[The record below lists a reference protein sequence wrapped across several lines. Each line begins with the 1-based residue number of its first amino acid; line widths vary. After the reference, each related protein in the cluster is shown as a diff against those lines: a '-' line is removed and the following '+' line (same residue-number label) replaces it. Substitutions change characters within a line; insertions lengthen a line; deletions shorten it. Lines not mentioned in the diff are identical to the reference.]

1 MQRKKLFNVSGND
14 DITNR
19 RMVGGNVTNLFNLN
33 NVKYQWANKLY
44 RLMMENFWIPEKVSL
59 FDDKRAYD
67 ELTPAE
73 QKAYDGILS
82 FLVFLDSIQT
92 NNLPNISD
100 YITAPEVNLILAIQ
114 TYQEAVHSQSYAYI
128 IESIIPAAKREEIYN
143 KWREDKV
150 LLERNKYIAEIY
162 QDFIDN
168 RNDKNFARVLVAN
181 FLLEGLYFYNGFN
194 FFYNLAARSLMIG
207 TADEIKYINRDE
219 LTHCVIFANFLLE
232 GLYFYNGFNFF
243 YNLAARS
250 LMIGTADE
258 IKYINR
264 DELTHCVIFANIIK
278 EIRQERHDFF
288 NDDEIYEMFAKATE
302 QEINWSNHIIGNR
315 VMGITPET
323 IEQYT
328 KFMANKRLKEIGMQP
343 LFEGFDSNPYKQ
355 LENIADTNGAGS
367 VKGNFF
373 EANVSSYNQS
383 TAIEGWEEI

>member
-1 MQRKKLFNVSGND
+1 MQRKKLFNVGGND
-14 DITNR
+14 DIANR

-67 ELTPAE
+67 ELTAAE
-73 QKAYDGILS
+73 QTAYDGILS

-100 YITAPEVNLILAIQ
+100 YITAPEVNLVLAIQ

-128 IESIIPAAKREEIYN
+128 IESIIPAAKREDIYN
-143 KWREDKV
+143 KWREDRV
-150 LLERNKYIAEIY
+150 LLERNKYIAEVY

-219 LTHCVIFANFLLE
+219 LTHCVIFAN
-232 GLYFYNGFNFF
+232 
-243 YNLAARS
+243 
-250 LMIGTADE
+250 
-258 IKYINR
+258 
-264 DELTHCVIFANIIK
+264 IIR

-288 NDDEIYEMFAKATE
+288 NDEEIYEMFARATE
-302 QEINWSNHIIGNR
+302 QEINWSNHIIGNQ
-315 VMGITPET
+315 VMGITPAT

-328 KFMANKRLKEIGMQP
+328 KFMANKRLKEIGLQP
-343 LFEGFDSNPYKQ
+343 LYEGFDTNPYRQ

>member
-1 MQRKKLFNVSGND
+1 MQRKKLFNIEGND
-14 DITNR
+14 DVLQRKMIA
-19 RMVGGNVTNLFNLN
+19 GNVTNLFNLN

-59 FDDKRAYD
+59 YDDKRCYD
-67 ELTPAE
+67 ELTPSE
-73 QKAYDGILS
+73 QNAYDGILS

-128 IESIIPAAKREEIYN
+128 IESIIPAEKRATIYDR
-143 KWREDKV
+143 WREDKV

-162 QDFIDN
+162 QKFVDD
-168 RNDKNFARVLVAN
+168 RNDVNFARVLVAN

-219 LTHCVIFANFLLE
+219 LTHCVIF
-232 GLYFYNGFNFF
+232 
-243 YNLAARS
+243 S
-250 LMIGTADE
+250 
-258 IKYINR
+258 
-264 DELTHCVIFANIIK
+264 NIIK
-278 EIRQERHDFF
+278 EIRKERPQFF
-288 NDDEIYEMFAKATE
+288 NDDEIYDMFRKATE
-302 QEINWSNHIIGNR
+302 QEIAWSNHIIGDN
-315 VMGITPET
+315 VLGITPQT

-328 KFMANKRLKEIGMQP
+328 KFMANKRLKEIGLNP
-343 LFEGFDSNPYKQ
+343 IYEGFNETPYKN
-355 LENIADTNGAGS
+355 LEKISDTNGEGN

-383 TAIEGWEEI
+383 TAVEGWDEI

>member
-1 MQRKKLFNVSGND
+1 MQRKKLFNIDGND
-14 DITNR
+14 DVLQRKMIA
-19 RMVGGNVTNLFNLN
+19 GNVTNLFNLN

-73 QKAYDGILS
+73 QNAYDGILS

-128 IESIIPAAKREEIYN
+128 IESIIPAEKRETIYDR
-143 KWREDKV
+143 WRDDKV

-162 QDFIDN
+162 QKFIDD
-168 RNDKNFARVLVAN
+168 RNDVNFARVL
-181 FLLEGLYFYNGFN
+181 
-194 FFYNLAARSLMIG
+194 I
-207 TADEIKYINRDE
+207 
-219 LTHCVIFANFLLE
+219 ANFLLE

-278 EIRQERHDFF
+278 EIRKERPQFF
-288 NDDEIYEMFAKATE
+288 NDDEIYEMFRKATE
-302 QEINWSNHIIGNR
+302 QEIAWSNHIIGDQIL
-315 VMGITPET
+315 GITPQT

-328 KFMANKRLKEIGMQP
+328 KFMANKRLKEIGLEP
-343 LFEGFDSNPYKQ
+343 IYEGFNETPYKN
-355 LENIADTNGAGS
+355 LEKISDTNGEGN

-383 TAIEGWEEI
+383 TAVEGWDEI

>member
-1 MQRKKLFNVSGND
+1 MNIKRKQLFNVNGD
-14 DITNR
+14 DSLINR
-19 RMVGGNVTNLFNLN
+19 KMIKGNVTNLFNLN

-59 FDDKRAYD
+59 FDDKRAYN
-67 ELTPAE
+67 ELTPHE
-73 QKAYDGILS
+73 QNAYDGILS

-128 IESIIPAAKREEIYN
+128 IESIIPAEKRETIYDR
-143 KWREDKV
+143 WREDKV

-162 QDFIDN
+162 QNFVDE
-168 RNDKNFARVLVAN
+168 RNDKNFAKVLIAN
-181 FLLEGLYFYNGFN
+181 FLLEGVYFYNGFN
-194 FFYNLAARSLMIG
+194 FFYNLAS
-207 TADEIKYINRDE
+207 
-219 LTHCVIFANFLLE
+219 
-232 GLYFYNGFNFF
+232 
-243 YNLAARS
+243 RS

-278 EIRQERHDFF
+278 EIKQEPSTFF
-288 NDDEIYEMFAKATE
+288 SDDEVYEMFANAVE
-302 QEINWSNHIIGNR
+302 QEIAWSNHIIGDKI
-315 VMGITPET
+315 MGITPQT

-328 KFMANKRLKEIGMQP
+328 KFIANKRLKDIGYQP
-343 LFEGFDSNPYKQ
+343 LYEGFDTNPYQ
-355 LENIADTNGAGS
+355 HLEKISDTNGEGN

-383 TAIEGWEEI
+383 TAIEGWDDI

>member
-1 MQRKKLFNVSGND
+1 MQRKKLFNIEGND
-14 DITNR
+14 DVLQRKMIA
-19 RMVGGNVTNLFNLN
+19 GNVTNLFNLN

-59 FDDKRAYD
+59 YDDKRCYD

-73 QKAYDGILS
+73 QNAYDGILS

-128 IESIIPAAKREEIYN
+128 IESIIPAEKRATIYDR
-143 KWREDKV
+143 WREDKV
-150 LLERNKYIAEIY
+150 LLERNKYIADIY
-162 QDFIDN
+162 QKFIDD
-168 RNDKNFARVLVAN
+168 RNDVNFARVLVAN

-219 LTHCVIFANFLLE
+219 LTHCVIF
-232 GLYFYNGFNFF
+232 
-243 YNLAARS
+243 S
-250 LMIGTADE
+250 
-258 IKYINR
+258 
-264 DELTHCVIFANIIK
+264 NIIK
-278 EIRQERHDFF
+278 EIRKERPQFF
-288 NDDEIYEMFAKATE
+288 NDDEIYDMFRKATE
-302 QEINWSNHIIGNR
+302 QEIAWSNHIIGDQIL
-315 VMGITPET
+315 GITPQT

-328 KFMANKRLKEIGMQP
+328 KFMANKRLKEIGLNP
-343 LFEGFDSNPYKQ
+343 IYEGFNETPYKN
-355 LENIADTNGAGS
+355 LEKISDTNGEGN

-383 TAIEGWEEI
+383 TAVEGWDEI

>member
-1 MQRKKLFNVSGND
+1 MQRKKLFNIDGND
-14 DITNR
+14 DVLQRKMIA
-19 RMVGGNVTNLFNLN
+19 GNVTNLFNLN

-73 QKAYDGILS
+73 QNAYDGILS

-128 IESIIPAAKREEIYN
+128 IESIIPAEKRETIYDR
-143 KWREDKV
+143 WRDDKV

-162 QDFIDN
+162 QKFIDD
-168 RNDKNFARVLVAN
+168 RNDVNFARVLVAN

-219 LTHCVIFANFLLE
+219 LTHCVIFAN
-232 GLYFYNGFNFF
+232 
-243 YNLAARS
+243 
-250 LMIGTADE
+250 
-258 IKYINR
+258 
-264 DELTHCVIFANIIK
+264 IIK
-278 EIRQERHDFF
+278 EIRKERPQFF
-288 NDDEIYEMFAKATE
+288 NDDEIYEMFRKATE
-302 QEINWSNHIIGNR
+302 QEIAWSNHIIGDQIL
-315 VMGITPET
+315 GITPQT

-328 KFMANKRLKEIGMQP
+328 KFMANKRLKEIGLEP
-343 LFEGFDSNPYKQ
+343 IYEGFNETPYKN
-355 LENIADTNGAGS
+355 LEKISDTNGEGN

-383 TAIEGWEEI
+383 TAVEGWDEI

>member
-1 MQRKKLFNVSGND
+1 MQRKKLFNVEGND
-14 DITNR
+14 ELISR

-59 FDDKRAYD
+59 FDDKRAYA
-67 ELTPAE
+67 ELSPAE
-73 QKAYDGILS
+73 QTAYDGILS

-128 IESIIPAAKREEIYN
+128 IESIIPADKRASIYD
-143 KWREDKV
+143 KWREDPV

-168 RNDKNFARVLVAN
+168 RNDKNFARVLIAN
-181 FLLEGLYFYNGFN
+181 FLLEG
-194 FFYNLAARSLMIG
+194 
-207 TADEIKYINRDE
+207 
-219 LTHCVIFANFLLE
+219 V
-232 GLYFYNGFNFF
+232 YFYNGFNFF

-278 EIRQERHDFF
+278 EIRSEHSTFF
-288 NDDEIYEMFAKATE
+288 VDDEIYEMFAKAVE
-302 QEINWSNHIIGNR
+302 QEINWSNHIIGDKIL
-315 VMGITPET
+315 GITPQT

-328 KFMANKRLKEIGMQP
+328 KFIANKRLKDIGLQP
-343 LFEGFDSNPYKQ
+343 MYEGFDTNPYSA
-355 LENIADTNGAGS
+355 LENIADTNGKGS

-383 TAIEGWEEI
+383 TAIEGWDEI

>member
-1 MQRKKLFNVSGND
+1 MQRKKLFNIEGND
-14 DITNR
+14 DVLQRKMIA
-19 RMVGGNVTNLFNLN
+19 GNVTNLFNLN

-73 QKAYDGILS
+73 QNAYDGILS

-128 IESIIPAAKREEIYN
+128 IESIIPAEKRETIYDR
-143 KWREDKV
+143 WREDKV

-162 QDFIDN
+162 QKFIDD
-168 RNDKNFARVLVAN
+168 RNDVNFARVLVAN

-219 LTHCVIFANFLLE
+219 LTHCVIF
-232 GLYFYNGFNFF
+232 
-243 YNLAARS
+243 S
-250 LMIGTADE
+250 
-258 IKYINR
+258 
-264 DELTHCVIFANIIK
+264 NIIK
-278 EIRQERHDFF
+278 EIRKERPQFF
-288 NDDEIYEMFAKATE
+288 NDDEIYEMFRKATE
-302 QEINWSNHIIGNR
+302 QEIAWSNHIIGDQIL
-315 VMGITPET
+315 GITPQT

-328 KFMANKRLKEIGMQP
+328 KFMANKRLKEIGLEP
-343 LFEGFDSNPYKQ
+343 IYEGFNETPYKN
-355 LENIADTNGAGS
+355 LEKISDTNGEGN

-383 TAIEGWEEI
+383 TAVEGWDEI

>member
-14 DITNR
+14 DIANR

-219 LTHCVIFANFLLE
+219 LTHCVIFAN
-232 GLYFYNGFNFF
+232 
-243 YNLAARS
+243 
-250 LMIGTADE
+250 
-258 IKYINR
+258 
-264 DELTHCVIFANIIK
+264 IIK

-328 KFMANKRLKEIGMQP
+328 KFMANKRLKEIGM
-343 LFEGFDSNPYKQ
+343 
-355 LENIADTNGAGS
+355 
-367 VKGNFF
+367 
-373 EANVSSYNQS
+373 
-383 TAIEGWEEI
+383 

>member
-1 MQRKKLFNVSGND
+1 MNRKKLFNINGD
-14 DITNR
+14 DSISDR
-19 RMVGGNVTNLFNLN
+19 KMIAGNVTNLFNLN

-67 ELTPAE
+67 ELTPHE
-73 QKAYDGILS
+73 QNAYDGILS

-92 NNLPNISD
+92 NNLPNISE

-128 IESIIPAAKREEIYN
+128 IESIIPADKRAKIYER
-143 KWREDKV
+143 WREDKV
-150 LLERNKYIAEIY
+150 LLERNQYIAEIY
-162 QDFIDN
+162 QKFVDD
-168 RNDKNFARVLVAN
+168 RNDVNFARVL
-181 FLLEGLYFYNGFN
+181 
-194 FFYNLAARSLMIG
+194 I
-207 TADEIKYINRDE
+207 
-219 LTHCVIFANFLLE
+219 ANFLLE

-278 EIRQERHDFF
+278 EIRKERPQFF
-288 NDDEIYEMFAKATE
+288 NDDEIYDMFKKATE
-302 QEINWSNHIIGNR
+302 QEIAWSNHIIGDQIL
-315 VMGITPET
+315 GITPQT
-323 IEQYT
+323 IDQYT
-328 KFMANKRLKEIGMQP
+328 KFMANKRLKEIGLNP
-343 LFEGFDSNPYKQ
+343 IYDGYDETPYKN
-355 LENIADTNGAGS
+355 LEKISDTNGEGN

-383 TAIEGWEEI
+383 TAVEGWDEI

>member
-1 MQRKKLFNVSGND
+1 MQRKKLFNIEGND
-14 DITNR
+14 DVLQRKMIA
-19 RMVGGNVTNLFNLN
+19 GNVTNLFNLN

-59 FDDKRAYD
+59 YDDKRSYD

-73 QKAYDGILS
+73 QNAYDGILS

-128 IESIIPAAKREEIYN
+128 IESIIPAEKRATIYDR
-143 KWREDKV
+143 WREDKV

-162 QDFIDN
+162 QKFVDE
-168 RNDKNFARVLVAN
+168 RNDVNFARVLVAN

-219 LTHCVIFANFLLE
+219 LTHCVIF
-232 GLYFYNGFNFF
+232 
-243 YNLAARS
+243 S
-250 LMIGTADE
+250 
-258 IKYINR
+258 
-264 DELTHCVIFANIIK
+264 NIIK
-278 EIRQERHDFF
+278 EIRKERPQFF
-288 NDDEIYEMFAKATE
+288 NDDEIYEMFRKATE
-302 QEINWSNHIIGNR
+302 QEIAWSNHIIGDQ
-315 VMGITPET
+315 VLGITPQT

-328 KFMANKRLKEIGMQP
+328 KFMANKRLKEIGLNP
-343 LFEGFDSNPYKQ
+343 IYEGFNETPYKN
-355 LENIADTNGAGS
+355 LEKISDTNGEGN

-383 TAIEGWEEI
+383 TAVEGWDEI

>member
-1 MQRKKLFNVSGND
+1 MQRKKLFNVGGND
-14 DITNR
+14 DIANR

-67 ELTPAE
+67 ELTAAE
-73 QKAYDGILS
+73 QTAYDGILS

-100 YITAPEVNLILAIQ
+100 YITAPEVNLVLAIQ

-128 IESIIPAAKREEIYN
+128 IESIIPAAKREDIYN
-143 KWREDKV
+143 KWREDSV
-150 LLERNKYIAEIY
+150 LLERNKYIAEVY

-219 LTHCVIFANFLLE
+219 LTHCVIFAN
-232 GLYFYNGFNFF
+232 
-243 YNLAARS
+243 
-250 LMIGTADE
+250 
-258 IKYINR
+258 
-264 DELTHCVIFANIIK
+264 IIR

-288 NDDEIYEMFAKATE
+288 NDEEIYEMFAKATE
-302 QEINWSNHIIGNR
+302 QEINWSNHIIGNQ
-315 VMGITPET
+315 VMGITPTT

-328 KFMANKRLKEIGMQP
+328 KFMANKRLREIGLQP
-343 LFEGFDSNPYKQ
+343 LYEGFDANPYRQ

>member
-19 RMVGGNVTNLFNLN
+19 RMVGGNVTNLFNLKN
-33 NVKYQWANKLY
+33 GKYQCANKLN
-44 RLMMENFWIPEKVSL
+44 LMRIDNYWITEKVSL
-59 FDDKRAYD
+59 VDDKRAYD

-219 LTHCVIFANFLLE
+219 LTHCVIFAN
-232 GLYFYNGFNFF
+232 
-243 YNLAARS
+243 
-250 LMIGTADE
+250 
-258 IKYINR
+258 
-264 DELTHCVIFANIIK
+264 IIK

>member
-1 MQRKKLFNVSGND
+1 MQRKKLFNIEGND
-14 DITNR
+14 DVLQRKMIA
-19 RMVGGNVTNLFNLN
+19 GNVTNLFNLN

-59 FDDKRAYD
+59 YDDKRCYD
-67 ELTPAE
+67 ELTPSE
-73 QKAYDGILS
+73 QNAYDGILS

-128 IESIIPAAKREEIYN
+128 IESIIPAEKRATIYDR
-143 KWREDKV
+143 WREDKV

-162 QDFIDN
+162 QKFVDD
-168 RNDKNFARVLVAN
+168 RNDVNFARVLVAN

-219 LTHCVIFANFLLE
+219 LTHCVIF
-232 GLYFYNGFNFF
+232 
-243 YNLAARS
+243 S
-250 LMIGTADE
+250 
-258 IKYINR
+258 
-264 DELTHCVIFANIIK
+264 NIIK
-278 EIRQERHDFF
+278 EIRKERPQFF
-288 NDDEIYEMFAKATE
+288 NDDEIYDMFRKATE
-302 QEINWSNHIIGNR
+302 QEIAWSNHIIGDNIL
-315 VMGITPET
+315 GITPQT

-328 KFMANKRLKEIGMQP
+328 KFMANKRLKEIGLNP
-343 LFEGFDSNPYKQ
+343 IYEGFNETPYKN
-355 LENIADTNGAGS
+355 LKKISDTNGEGN

-383 TAIEGWEEI
+383 TAVEGWDEI

>member
-1 MQRKKLFNVSGND
+1 MQRKKLFNIDGND
-14 DITNR
+14 DVLQRKMIA
-19 RMVGGNVTNLFNLN
+19 GNVTNLFNLN
-33 NVKYQWANKLY
+33 NVKYQWANKLC

-73 QKAYDGILS
+73 QNAYDGILS

-128 IESIIPAAKREEIYN
+128 IESIIPAEKRETIYDR
-143 KWREDKV
+143 WREDKV

-162 QDFIDN
+162 QKFIDD
-168 RNDKNFARVLVAN
+168 RNDVNFARVLVAN

-219 LTHCVIFANFLLE
+219 LTHCVIF
-232 GLYFYNGFNFF
+232 
-243 YNLAARS
+243 S
-250 LMIGTADE
+250 
-258 IKYINR
+258 
-264 DELTHCVIFANIIK
+264 NIIK
-278 EIRQERHDFF
+278 EIRKERPQFF
-288 NDDEIYEMFAKATE
+288 NDDEIYEMFRKATE
-302 QEINWSNHIIGNR
+302 QEIAWSNHIIGDQIL
-315 VMGITPET
+315 GITPQT

-328 KFMANKRLKEIGMQP
+328 KFMANKRLKEIGLEP
-343 LFEGFDSNPYKQ
+343 IYEGFNETPYKN
-355 LENIADTNGAGS
+355 LEKISDTNGEGN

-383 TAIEGWEEI
+383 TAVEGWDEI

>member
-1 MQRKKLFNVSGND
+1 MQRKKLFNIEGND
-14 DITNR
+14 DVLQRKMIA
-19 RMVGGNVTNLFNLN
+19 GNVTNLFNLN

-59 FDDKRAYD
+59 YDDKRCYD
-67 ELTPAE
+67 ELTPSE
-73 QKAYDGILS
+73 QNAYDGILS

-128 IESIIPAAKREEIYN
+128 IESIIPAEKRATIYDR
-143 KWREDKV
+143 WREDKV
-150 LLERNKYIAEIY
+150 LLERNKYIADIY
-162 QDFIDN
+162 QKFIDD
-168 RNDKNFARVLVAN
+168 RNDVNFARVLVAN

-219 LTHCVIFANFLLE
+219 LTHCVIF
-232 GLYFYNGFNFF
+232 
-243 YNLAARS
+243 S
-250 LMIGTADE
+250 
-258 IKYINR
+258 
-264 DELTHCVIFANIIK
+264 NIIK
-278 EIRQERHDFF
+278 EIRKERPQFF
-288 NDDEIYEMFAKATE
+288 NDDEIYDMFRKATE
-302 QEINWSNHIIGNR
+302 QEIAWSNHIIGDN
-315 VMGITPET
+315 VLGITPQT

-328 KFMANKRLKEIGMQP
+328 KFMANKRLKEIGLNP
-343 LFEGFDSNPYKQ
+343 IYEGFNETPYKN
-355 LENIADTNGAGS
+355 LEKISDTNGEGN

-383 TAIEGWEEI
+383 TAVEGWDEI

>member
-14 DITNR
+14 DIANR

-181 FLLEGLYFYNGFN
+181 LLLEGLYFYNGFN

-207 TADEIKYINRDE
+207 TADE
-219 LTHCVIFANFLLE
+219 
-232 GLYFYNGFNFF
+232 
-243 YNLAARS
+243 
-250 LMIGTADE
+250 
-258 IKYINR
+258 INR

>member
-1 MQRKKLFNVSGND
+1 MQRKKLFNIEGND
-14 DITNR
+14 NIADRKMIA
-19 RMVGGNVTNLFNLN
+19 GNVTNLFNLN

-59 FDDKRAYD
+59 FDDKRSYD

-73 QKAYDGILS
+73 QNAYDGILS

-128 IESIIPAAKREEIYN
+128 IESIIPAEKRETIYDR
-143 KWREDKV
+143 WREDKV
-150 LLERNKYIAEIY
+150 LLERNQYIANIY
-162 QDFIDN
+162 QKFVDD
-168 RNDKNFARVLVAN
+168 RNDVNFARVL
-181 FLLEGLYFYNGFN
+181 
-194 FFYNLAARSLMIG
+194 I
-207 TADEIKYINRDE
+207 
-219 LTHCVIFANFLLE
+219 ANFLLE

-278 EIRQERHDFF
+278 EIRKERPQFF
-288 NDDEIYEMFAKATE
+288 NDEEIYEMFRKATE
-302 QEINWSNHIIGNR
+302 QEIAWSNHIIGDQIL
-315 VMGITPET
+315 GITPQT

-328 KFMANKRLKEIGMQP
+328 KFMANKRLKEIGLEP
-343 LFEGFDSNPYKQ
+343 IYEGFNETPYKN
-355 LENIADTNGAGS
+355 LEKISDTNGEGN

-383 TAIEGWEEI
+383 TAVEGWDEI

>member
-1 MQRKKLFNVSGND
+1 MQRKRLFNVDGND
-14 DITNR
+14 DIACR
-19 RMVGGNVTNLFNLN
+19 RIIRGNVTNLFNLN

-59 FDDKRAYD
+59 FDDKISYN
-67 ELTPAE
+67 ELTAHE
-73 QKAYDGILS
+73 KKAYDGILS

-92 NNLPNISD
+92 NNLPNIND

-128 IESIIPAAKREEIYN
+128 IESIIPTDKREEIYN

-162 QDFIDN
+162 QDFIDA
-168 RNDKNFARVLVAN
+168 RNDKNFARVLIAN
-181 FLLEGLYFYNGFN
+181 YLLEG
-194 FFYNLAARSLMIG
+194 
-207 TADEIKYINRDE
+207 
-219 LTHCVIFANFLLE
+219 V
-232 GLYFYNGFNFF
+232 YFYNGFNFF

-278 EIRQERHDFF
+278 EIQDEDSQFF
-288 NDDEIYEMFAKATE
+288 NEDEIVEMFKKAVE
-302 QEINWSNHIIGNR
+302 QEIAWSNHIIGDSI
-315 VMGITPET
+315 VGITPQT

-328 KFMANKRLKEIGMQP
+328 KFIANKRLKDIGMKP
-343 LFEGFDSNPYKQ
+343 IYEGFDESPYKN
-355 LENIADTNGAGS
+355 LEKIADTNGEGN

-383 TAIEGWEEI
+383 TAVEGWDDI